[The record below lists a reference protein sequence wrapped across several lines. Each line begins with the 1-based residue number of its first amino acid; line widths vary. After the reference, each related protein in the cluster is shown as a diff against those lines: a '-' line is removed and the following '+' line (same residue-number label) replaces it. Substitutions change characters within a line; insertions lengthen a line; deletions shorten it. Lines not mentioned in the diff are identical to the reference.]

1 MKVRLLKILDATA
14 GFFLCWTA
22 GWWLHIRR
30 RNIPGS
36 APVPAEVRRI
46 LVIRPGGLGD
56 MVLLQ
61 PMLLRLRQQ
70 FPAAAIDL
78 VCERRNQDI
87 PAMAGHGARV
97 LPYDAHPFQLVR
109 ELRKNP
115 YDIAVDTEQF
125 HYFSAI
131 MALLSGAPVRIGFK
145 INPGRNTIY
154 THLVNY
160 DLEGYEAGEFMRLLA
175 PLGIKEA
182 AGLPMRWTG
191 LSEHGQLMNGT
202 SLSPDAARR
211 SASTSPHIV
220 IHIGT
225 GSRYKRWGTE
235 KFASLVTQLSDLRP
249 QPSALRPLPSP
260 LCLVGG
266 RQDRDEARAIA
277 RQAGVEGVRVL
288 AGDLTIRET
297 ASLIA
302 QAGLFIGG
310 DSGLAH
316 LAVALGTPTVVLF
329 GPSDHRKWG
338 VEGPRNAIVRR
349 DLACSPCFIFGYHK
363 FCHSI
368 SCMTGITV
376 TEVLN
381 ACRKI
386 DGIVL

>member
-1 MKVRLLKILDATA
+1 MKVRLLKIVDATA
-14 GFFLCWTA
+14 GFSLCWLA
-22 GWWLHIRR
+22 GWWLHIRH
-30 RNIPGS
+30 RNVPGG

-87 PAMAGHGARV
+87 PALAGHGARV
-97 LPYDAHPFQLVR
+97 LPYDARPFQLVR

-160 DLEGYEAGEFMRLLA
+160 DLEGYEAGEFMRLLV

-191 LSEHGQLMNGT
+191 LSEHGQLMHGT

-211 SASTSPHIV
+211 SASTSPYIV

-235 KFASLVTQLSDLRP
+235 NFASLVKQLSSLIP
-249 QPSALRPLPSP
+249 QPSSLT
-260 LCLVGG
+260 LVGG
-266 RQDRDEARAIA
+266 RQDRDEARVIA
-277 RQAGVEGVRVL
+277 RQAGVEGVRIL
-288 AGDLTIRET
+288 AGDLSIRET
-297 ASLIA
+297 AALIA

-338 VEGPRNAIVRR
+338 VAGPRNAIVRR

-381 ACRKI
+381 ACRKTV
-386 DGIVL
+386 DSSQ